1 MDRARRPHCDVEQ
14 ARLQHKGSSRSLQ
27 SATGAT
33 SIRLKLGND
42 DVKTKRFLNHLTRFH
57 YLKRRLDKKA
67 KELLSS
73 SFLNNKD
80 YASRGCDA
88 APRQTGAADIEAQR
102 AAARRAMAP
111 LRELISRAVRSA
123 NLEPESQPNLFMEC
137 GDGFY
142 TAATLGPLKTEAR
155 CVEKAKNEY
164 GNDARRLVDIARAS
178 IVVDSEEELRSVF
191 DALLAGC
198 DSKGLTWKVV
208 RLKNRF
214 AKPSRNGYR
223 DALFNVRVDGG
234 HITEIQVHLTPFL
247 NDKEEAHK
255 HYKFFREKFHGSED
269 TVNDCLD
276 LIDDIV
282 DGVRHEVFSVK
293 MLEDLATGEDTD
305 KLSALAELLEHRC
318 SLYKVALVFRQKIA
332 DIEEER
338 ARGGEVRA
346 YTRAMRRL
354 ASLYRRLQKYE
365 DAERCAKKS
374 IQLAD
379 DALHAPERVLG
390 PEVARGLTEL
400 GKTLT
405 EEGCLDAAEEKL
417 KRALA
422 IYESATDAGETVGVC
437 SRTKRGY
444 GWVNLRLATLEKDRG
459 RHEEAI
465 DYVDQAV
472 KLFRDTYDESGQGE
486 DEESLASALSM
497 SGAIRQRSG
506 RYTEGC
512 ERHAEALAHLKQA
525 YEIRQRTKGEEHP
538 HTATVM
544 ERLATSYRIAGDY
557 TRAHDTYAA
566 AERIFAHTRGEDYQG
581 TIRCRVH
588 WAELCLATGNIKEA
602 ARRWPRVLAMAGL
615 AAKPTEERL
624 KQFNV
629 REAHCVLGRIA
640 SAQGFHDDA
649 VGILK
654 PAADAEAT
662 HWRHEQGG
670 WMRAALLVAMARQQ
684 LAAGASAEEIKPLV
698 DEAVAI
704 RERAF
709 RPKDE
714 VDEARSLL
722 QPPPA
727 ERSPGQS
734 RPSRF
739 RE

>member
-1 MDRARRPHCDVEQ
+1 MDRDRRPHRDVEQ
-14 ARLQHKGSSRSLQ
+14 ARQLDVGSAASG
-27 SATGAT
+27 TP
-33 SIRLKLGND
+33 IRLKLGQE
-42 DVKTKRFLNHLTRFH
+42 DVKTKRFLNHLTRYH
-57 YLKRRLDKKA
+57 YLKRRLNKKA
-67 KELLSS
+67 DELLSL
-73 SFLNNKD
+73 SFLTD
-80 YASRGCDA
+80 VRYAKKPA
-88 APRQTGAADIEAQR
+88 MLQQEGANDIGFQR
-102 AAARRAMAP
+102 AAADRAQTP
-111 LRELISRAVRSA
+111 LKAIIESAVHA
-123 NLEPESQPNLFMEC
+123 AGLEPESQPNLFMEC

-405 EEGCLDAAEEKL
+405 EEGDLDAAEEKL

-437 SRTKRGY
+437 ARTKRGY
-444 GWVNLRLATLEKDRG
+444 GWVNLRLATLERDRG

-538 HTATVM
+538 YTATVM
-544 ERLATSYRIAGDY
+544 ERLATSYRIAAAQAPRGSGDRERDY
-557 TRAHDTYAA
+557 AQAYKTYAD
-566 AERIFAHTRGEDYQG
+566 AERIFAQTRGKDYSG

-588 WAELCLATGNIKEA
+588 WAELCLATGSLKQA
-602 ARRWPRVLAMAGL
+602 QDLMVLAMAGL
-615 AAKPTEERL
+615 AAAKPTEERL

-640 SAQGFHDDA
+640 SAQGLHDDA
-649 VGILK
+649 VGILE
-654 PAADAEAT
+654 PAAIAEAT

-684 LAAGASAEEIKPLV
+684 RAAGASAEKIKPLV

-709 RPKDE
+709 RPRDE
-714 VDEARSLL
+714 VDEARALL
-722 QPPPA
+722 
-727 ERSPGQS
+727 E
-734 RPSRF
+734 
-739 RE
+739 